1 MATRTEL
8 LAGLLGDCMCTLE
21 AFLVSPNLNLDC
33 LAQATHDAIEGAHN
47 TLQAVKTAFTK
58 SA

>member
-1 MATRTEL
+1 
-8 LAGLLGDCMCTLE
+8 MCTLE